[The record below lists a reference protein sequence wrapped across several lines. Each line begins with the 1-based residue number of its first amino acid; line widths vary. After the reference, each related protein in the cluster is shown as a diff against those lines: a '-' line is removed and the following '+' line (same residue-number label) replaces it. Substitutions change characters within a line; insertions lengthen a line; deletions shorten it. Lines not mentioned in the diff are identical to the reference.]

1 MKESTTNQVREIRFA
16 VAADYKMCQF
26 HLDYL
31 VCVQNTKIEHFERNR
46 RTVCNDKK
54 QFEL

>member
-1 MKESTTNQVREIRFA
+1 MKESTTNQVREIQFA